1 MIDRELNISIRR
13 QCALLSVARNRL
25 DSSVSS
31 ERLENLEMMR
41 LLDERYLE
49 KPSHDVLR
57 MQDYLLDKGY
67 DVNEKRVRRLMRKMG
82 LMAIYPKPNLSRL
95 GMASYIY
102 QYLGL

>member
-1 MIDRELNISIRR
+1 VLQSPPLR
-13 QCALLSVARNRL
+13 QAAKR
-25 DSSVSS
+25 S

-67 DVNEKRVRRLMRKMG
+67 EVNEKRVRRLMRKMG
-82 LMAIYPKPNLSRL
+82 LMAIYPKP
-95 GMASYIY
+95 IFW
-102 QYLGL
+102 